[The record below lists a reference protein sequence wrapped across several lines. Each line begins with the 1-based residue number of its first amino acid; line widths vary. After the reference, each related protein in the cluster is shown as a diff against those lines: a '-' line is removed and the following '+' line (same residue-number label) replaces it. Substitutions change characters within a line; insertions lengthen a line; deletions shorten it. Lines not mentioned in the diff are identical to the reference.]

1 MVPWTHVPKAWQ
13 NTAQTSPSHVLL
25 GCGRWFLGARY
36 AEIMA
41 ERERANTSGF
51 VKKKVGVAEV
61 EASHTLSL
69 LTL

>member
-1 MVPWTHVPKAWQ
+1 MAEHGIDKSVPLFAV
-13 NTAQTSPSHVLL
+13 VDV
-25 GCGRWFLGARY
+25 FFGARY

-51 VKKKVGVAEV
+51 VKKKVGFAEV
-61 EASHTLSL
+61 EASHTSTL